1 MNNANGPLHSERPTP
16 APLPDPDENL
26 SLSQLT
32 ERDARDFVQDVTQKL
47 EALLNAPTPPLDTP
61 AVPLGDLL
69 AEAKEMALAGVAAQA
84 DVDAIL
90 SAGPTPEQISAQI
103 SAEECAS
110 PCLPPFA
117 ALQAWCAAQPP
128 LTAYDPMWQ
137 SNPDIHA
144 IIAAHLREDIK
155 ALRAQ
160 GAGLEQWKT
169 VAERRELEI
178 SAARDAIQKLGGK
191 GFGLHLAQ
199 AVRDLVSARDEGLA
213 AIKEAL
219 SAEGHTGNP
228 LDAIRVLLA
237 ERTEL
242 KADRDQWKRQAEASA
257 ASYRALSKRVEKSA
271 HDQTVEVKL

>member
-1 MNNANGPLHSERPTP
+1 MPDNGPLHSERPSP
-16 APLPDPDENL
+16 ASLSGPDENL

-47 EALLNAPTPPLDTP
+47 EALITAPTPPLDTP
-61 AVPLGDLL
+61 VTPTR
-69 AEAKEMALAGVAAQA
+69 
-84 DVDAIL
+84 
-90 SAGPTPEQISAQI
+90 PTPEQISAQI
-103 SAEECAS
+103 IAEECAGEAS
-110 PCLPPFA
+110 ADPTPVTSEAEYAPCLPPFA

-128 LTAYDPMWQ
+128 LTAYEPMWQ
-137 SNPDIHA
+137 RNPDIHA
-144 IIAAHLREDIK
+144 VIAAHLREDIK

-178 SAARDAIQKLGGK
+178 SAARDAIQKLGGT